1 MSASETIER
10 VVHGDADVQIG
21 QPRRRLSGLRS
32 GGGAIAVIADQVE
45 DGSGGAL
52 GARFEISRDE
62 GGILVGDEPR
72 EFADDGSSPPR

>member
-1 MSASETIER
+1 M
-10 VVHGDADVQIG
+10 
-21 QPRRRLSGLRS
+21 
-32 GGGAIAVIADQVE
+32 IADQVE